1 MLAGL
6 MMDQPLTITA
16 ILRHATRFHSNAEIV
31 SRQLDGSIHRYSYD
45 DFGRRVH
52 RLANALVEMGVRKG
66 DRVATLAWNGYRHL
80 EIYYAVSCIGAVCH
94 TMNPRLFHEQLAYIV
109 DHAADTHLFFDLSF
123 TGVVEQLSSDAKS
136 LVGYVAL
143 CDGDELP
150 QSEIPELR
158 AYEDL
163 LSAQSENFEWPDLD
177 ERTASALCYTSGT
190 TGQPKGVLYN
200 HRSTILHA
208 LAVSGGDW
216 LSIRARDAVLPVV
229 PMFHANAWGIPYAAL
244 MNGAKLVLPGHAMDG
259 ASLTELVESEG
270 VTLMAGV
277 PTIWLELLRYLGET
291 GKRLSAVERLMVGG
305 SAAPLAMIRAFEE
318 DHDVR
323 VVHGWGMTELSPVG
337 TLGALKRDQLAL
349 SSAERHAVQCY
360 QGGRPLFGGWIC
372 AL

>member
-158 AYEDL
+158 
-163 LSAQSENFEWPDLD
+163 
-177 ERTASALCYTSGT
+177 
-190 TGQPKGVLYN
+190 
-200 HRSTILHA
+200 
-208 LAVSGGDW
+208 
-216 LSIRARDAVLPVV
+216 
-229 PMFHANAWGIPYAAL
+229 PMKIF
-244 MNGAKLVLPGHAMDG
+244 
-259 ASLTELVESEG
+259 
-270 VTLMAGV
+270 
-277 PTIWLELLRYLGET
+277 
-291 GKRLSAVERLMVGG
+291 
-305 SAAPLAMIRAFEE
+305 
-318 DHDVR
+318 
-323 VVHGWGMTELSPVG
+323 
-337 TLGALKRDQLAL
+337 
-349 SSAERHAVQCY
+349 
-360 QGGRPLFGGWIC
+360 
-372 AL
+372 